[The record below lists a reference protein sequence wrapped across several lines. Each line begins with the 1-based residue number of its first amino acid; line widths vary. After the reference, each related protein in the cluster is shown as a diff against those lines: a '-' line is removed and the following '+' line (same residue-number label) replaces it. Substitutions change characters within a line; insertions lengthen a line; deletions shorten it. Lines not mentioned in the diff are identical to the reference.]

1 MGKVEGPAET
11 GFKDWEGRRSGWGGL
26 GVSSPVR
33 SISVS
38 VASEESHENDET

>member
-1 MGKVEGPAET
+1 MGKVKELVET
-11 GFKDWEGRRSGWGGL
+11 GFKDWEGWRSGWGGP

-38 VASEESHENDET
+38 VVSDKSQENN